1 MVHGPEPSLHCCAE
15 VGFGEEEE
23 EGEGGGLVTVGDAR
37 LPSCWGEGRRGDW
50 EGQTRGGEW
59 LWGVGGMV
67 ALGGARG
74 GGGRRRSFPFTLLPF
89 LLPLF
94 FAVFC
99 YVHQCLYRCLPSDYI
114 MCPFDRNSKCIR
126 DIDRGSRRLCFSF
139 PRTASNQ
146 TQEKKVLKKKFT
158 VTVSEGSRKRPFKIY
173 VAGLLPLASCCG
185 LELADD
191 LE

>member
-1 MVHGPEPSLHCCAE
+1 MGRRKRRGRGGACHCGRRTASFLL
-15 VGFGEEEE
+15 GRGEE
-23 EGEGGGLVTVGDAR
+23 GGLGGSNT
-37 LPSCWGEGRRGDW
+37 WRG
-50 EGQTRGGEW
+50 RGGR
-59 LWGVGGMV
+59 GGMV

-94 FAVFC
+94 FVVFC
-99 YVHQCLYRCLPSDYI
+99 YLHQSLYRCLPSDYI

-146 TQEKKVLKKKFT
+146 TQEKKVLKKKSLQLRSQKEAGRGPSRYMLPDFFLLLLAA
-158 VTVSEGSRKRPFKIY
+158 VSNSPTTSNKETGK
-173 VAGLLPLASCCG
+173 GLLQMLWI
-185 LELADD
+185 
-191 LE
+191 

>member
-1 MVHGPEPSLHCCAE
+1 M
-15 VGFGEEEE
+15 
-23 EGEGGGLVTVGDAR
+23 GDAR

-99 YVHQCLYRCLPSDYI
+99 YLHQCLYRCLPSDYI

-146 TQEKKVLKKKFT
+146 TQEKKVLKKSLQLRSQKEAGRGPSRYMLPDFFLLLLAA
-158 VTVSEGSRKRPFKIY
+158 VSNSPTTSNKETGK
-173 VAGLLPLASCCG
+173 GLLQMLWI
-185 LELADD
+185 
-191 LE
+191 